1 MKRLLVLLA
10 GAALLGGCTAVPGL
24 PSGRSYQVVVE
35 FADVLDLVPLSAVKV
50 DDVTVG
56 SVEEIWLSG
65 WTARVRIRVADSV
78 RLPDNATAAVR
89 QTSLLGEK
97 FVSLAAPVG
106 EPPRGQLSDGDV
118 IPLSRTR
125 R

>member
-65 WTARVRIRVADSV
+65 WTSCPGWPRWKKS
-78 RLPDNATAAVR
+78 
-89 QTSLLGEK
+89 
-97 FVSLAAPVG
+97 
-106 EPPRGQLSDGDV
+106 PPRKKKPWSIV
-118 IPLSRTR
+118 P
-125 R
+125 